1 MDSSDIDDFNDILL
15 VRQIR
20 QRRLAERAGNRDRS
34 DEESLSDDDNNSS
47 DEEEDDG
54 DEEEQEYINAAQD
67 AIENLLRRVREN
79 DPGTVEISSRHEY
92 GQYFDNMSGNDWE
105 QLGLGISSNNHVREL
120 ELRSYTGA
128 HIELRVTLND
138 ETMSSFFRGLTGSNS
153 IEEVRLMYNDFGV
166 EGARSMVPFLQNASN
181 LTSLN
186 FTGNNIGS
194 EGFNLLWRALRDSPI
209 EMLSCCRCNIKSIQI
224 DGDHVLKNLA
234 KLFLYDNM
242 IDTDD
247 CYELA
252 KLLQG
257 GNSTLNYLDLQ
268 HNKIDDEGITVLAN
282 ALQSNTSLQ
291 NLELRGNKIGVEGM
305 TSLLKLVNDI
315 SSIKA
320 TLNSNHTLQTI
331 AVDKDT
337 NRIWLHIHA
346 ATTINRKNN
355 TAVAGRAKVIHT
367 QLNSTKRAKLAHL
380 QGVDRS
386 LYSEIDTLHLPEVL
400 ALVGKSHGHSE
411 FFLALQASVTGLIS
425 TVNKKQCIEQKR
437 DYYLAKAAELDAEL
451 EAMEEAERNVVVFG
465 GDCRKNKRRRT

>member
-15 VRQIR
+15 LRQIR

-34 DEESLSDDDNNSS
+34 DEESSSDNDNNSS
-47 DEEEDDG
+47 DEESSS
-54 DEEEQEYINAAQD
+54 EEEQQQVD

-79 DPGTVEISSRHEY
+79 DPETLEVSSRLEY
-92 GQYFDNMSGNDWE
+92 GQYFQNMSGNHWE

-120 ELRSYTGA
+120 EFHALRD
-128 HIELRVTLND
+128 TLND

-186 FTGNNIGS
+186 FTKNNIGS

-209 EMLSCCRCNIKSIQI
+209 EMLSCGGCGIESIEI
-224 DGDHVLKNLA
+224 DGDHVPKNLT
-234 KLFLYDNM
+234 KLFVYDNM
-242 IDTDD
+242 INTDD

-257 GNSTLNYLDLQ
+257 GHSMLKRLDLEY
-268 HNKIDDEGITVLAN
+268 NSIDDEGITVLAN

-291 NLELRGNKIGVEGM
+291 NLELRGNKICVEGM

-320 TLNSNHTLQTI
+320 TLMNSNHTLQI
-331 AVDKDT
+331 AVGKDT
-337 NRIWLHIHA
+337 NGIHLHIHA

-355 TAVAGRAKVIHT
+355 TAAAGRAKVIHT
-367 QLNSTKRAKLAHL
+367 QLNSTKRAELAHL

-411 FFLALQASVTGLIS
+411 FFLALHASVTGLIS
-425 TVNKKQCIEQKR
+425 TVNKKLCIQQQR
-437 DYYLAKAAELDAEL
+437 DYHLAKAAELDAEL

-465 GDCRKNKRRRT
+465 SDSRANKRRRT

>member
-15 VRQIR
+15 VRRIR

-79 DPGTVEISSRHEY
+79 DPGTVEISSNTEY
-92 GQYFDNMSGNDWE
+92 GQYFKDMSGNQWE

-120 ELRSYTGA
+120 ELR
-128 HIELRVTLND
+128 VTLND
-138 ETMSSFFRGLTGSNS
+138 ETMSSLFRGLTGSNS
-153 IEEVRLMYNDFGV
+153 IKEVRLNEYGWMLLHRRPNNGFGV
-166 EGARSMVPFLQNASN
+166 EGARSMLPFLQNASN

-186 FTGNNIGS
+186 FTSNNIGS

-209 EMLSCCRCNIKSIQI
+209 EQLYCGYCGIESIEI
-224 DGDHVLKNLA
+224 DGDHIPNNLRH
-234 KLFLYDNM
+234 LFLNGNR

-257 GNSTLNYLDLQ
+257 RQSMLNYLDLDY
-268 HNKIDDEGITVLAN
+268 NNIGDEGITVLAN
-282 ALQSNTSLQ
+282 VLQSNTSLQ
-291 NLELRGNKIGVEGM
+291 NIRLRGNKMIRDEGM
-305 TSLLKLVNDI
+305 ASLLKLVNDI

-320 TLNSNHTLQTI
+320 TLNSNHTLHTI
-331 AVDKDT
+331 SVDKEVT
-337 NRIWLHIHA
+337 NVIQRHIHA
-346 ATTINRKNN
+346 ATKINRENRNN
-355 TAVAGRAKVIHT
+355 TVAAGRAKVIHT
-367 QLNSTKRAKLAHL
+367 QLNSAKRAELAHL

-386 LYSEIDTLHLPEVL
+386 LYLSEIDNLHLPEVL
-400 ALVGKSHGHSE
+400 ALVGKSHGHAE

-425 TVNKKQCIEQKR
+425 TVN
-437 DYYLAKAAELDAEL
+437 
-451 EAMEEAERNVVVFG
+451 
-465 GDCRKNKRRRT
+465 